1 MKSAVKS
8 ILKIGS
14 RSSPLAQAQVREV
27 LALLARKGRKPAFE
41 AVTFSTK
48 GDDDKKTSLLG
59 GAADDFFTDTL
70 DRALLNNEIDVAVH
84 SAKDLPKHLQS
95 GLKIFALTP
104 ALDNSDALVA
114 RAISSKLPNGSR
126 IGTSSLLRKEQILAL
141 NPTFEIVD
149 IRGTIQERLK
159 LLKDGKFDAVIV
171 ATCALKRLGLEK
183 EIREILPWEG
193 TPLQGQLAIV
203 GRAKDTELEKY
214 FSVIDV
220 RRKYG
225 KVTLVGAGPGD
236 PELITVKGV
245 EALKEADCV
254 FYDYLVHK
262 MLLDYAPQAEK
273 VDAGKRKGCA
283 TMPQIELSR
292 ALKDKALAG
301 ENVVR
306 LKGGDPLIFG
316 RGADEIAYLRSYHI
330 DVQVIPGVTS
340 ATGIPSALSL
350 PLTARGISSSV
361 AFLSAHGEDER
372 KYSAAPIN
380 VPDAETLVFLM
391 GLTKLENIIDA
402 VLQKGWARE
411 TPVAVISKGTWVDQ
425 DTVVGTL
432 KDIVH
437 KVRAKQLTPPAL
449 IIIGKTVDLYAEP
462 RKILPTILYLGTYPE
477 KYRSLGRVIHFPMI
491 AISTAKVA
499 KPAAVVADLK
509 KADTIL
515 LTSRCGVKYFFEFL
529 ASRKFAFEQLR
540 GKDFVVIG
548 AATEQQLAKYGFSP
562 RLVADEES
570 SEGLFKL
577 MKKSLKLKGR
587 RIIFPRSS
595 LSNPYL
601 EQHLT
606 KVGAKVREVIV
617 YENSK
622 PAKRELPSGQIDQAI
637 FTSPSTVRNFL
648 EDYGAIPKDWA
659 IFAKGKPTQRTL
671 AAAGYKSEILVSG

>member
-1 MKSAVKS
+1 MKSAVKT

-27 LALLARKGRKPAFE
+27 LALLAKKGKKPAFE
-41 AVTFSTK
+41 ALTFSTK
-48 GDDDKKTSLLG
+48 GDDDKKTSLLA

-70 DRALLNNEIDVAVH
+70 DRALLEHHIDIAVH
-84 SAKDLPKHLQS
+84 SAKDLPKHLRS

-104 ALDNSDALVA
+104 ALDDSDALVA
-114 RAISSKLPNGSR
+114 RTTYTKLPNGSR
-126 IGTSSLLRKEQILAL
+126 IGTSSLLRKQQILAL

-159 LLKDGKFDAVIV
+159 LLKDGKVDAVIV

-183 EIREILPWEG
+183 EIKEVFPWEG
-193 TPLQGQLAIV
+193 TPLQGQLAVV
-203 GRAKDTELEKY
+203 GRTKDTVREKL
-214 FSVIDV
+214 FSVLDV

-236 PELITVKGV
+236 PGLITVKGV
-245 EALKEADCV
+245 EALKKADCV

-262 MLLDYAPQAEK
+262 MLLDHAPQAEK

-283 TMPQIELSR
+283 TMSQIELSR
-292 ALKDKALAG
+292 ALKNKALAG
-301 ENVVR
+301 KNVVR

-316 RGADEIAYLRSYHI
+316 RGADEITYLRSYHI
-330 DVQVIPGVTS
+330 DVEVIPGVTS
-340 ATGIPSALSL
+340 ATGIPSAVGL
-350 PLTARGISSSV
+350 PLTARGVSSSV
-361 AFLSAHGEDER
+361 AFLSAHGEGER
-372 KYSAAPIN
+372 NHNTALIN
-380 VPDAETLVFLM
+380 IPDAETLVFLM
-391 GLTKLENIIDA
+391 GLTKIENIVDA
-402 VLQKGWARE
+402 VLKKGWAKE

-425 DTVVGTL
+425 DTVIGTL

-449 IIIGKTVDLYAEP
+449 IIIGKTVDLYAETQ
-462 RKILPTILYLGTYPE
+462 KSLQTILYCGTYPE
-477 KYRSLGRVIHFPMI
+477 KYKSLGRVIHFPMI
-491 AISTAKVA
+491 SIGTAKVV
-499 KPAAVVADLK
+499 KPADVVADLK

-540 GKDFVVIG
+540 GKDFIVIG

-562 RLVADEES
+562 RLVAGEES

-577 MKKSLKLKGR
+577 MKRSLKLKGR

-606 KVGAKVREVIV
+606 KAGAKVREVIV
-617 YENSK
+617 YETTK

-648 EDYGAIPKDWA
+648 EDYGAIPKGWA
-659 IFAKGKPTQRTL
+659 IFAKGKPTQRAL
-671 AAAGYKSEILVSG
+671 VSAGYKSEILVSG